1 MDDNSPPE
9 IDIFIDSYDFKSGSR
24 VSQNPLLIVE
34 LYDKNGLNITNKNS
48 FQTMTAI
55 IDDSIAVEL
64 NEYFSTKKDD
74 YTRGVIRFP
83 LENLK

>member
-1 MDDNSPPE
+1 
-9 IDIFIDSYDFKSGSR
+9 
-24 VSQNPLLIVE
+24 
-34 LYDKNGLNITNKNS
+34 
-48 FQTMTAI
+48 MTAI

-83 LENLK
+83 LENLKGGNEPDTLYEPSSKSSKKQCFLGWCRQAQ